1 MKLYKLS
8 LIAMAMT
15 TLCFVGCKSENEPDP
30 IPESFPKTHLIEE
43 FTGQGCGYCPRGM
56 DEVHAYMDE
65 NPNYVLVMHHT
76 YGTDHFTVSGS
87 KTIASAYDVDAAPQ
101 ACVDRSKT
109 KSVDGNMIIFNPI
122 YMYSVDPD
130 QFEKTTYA
138 SVNIENEYNA
148 ETREL
153 RVVVTGAICKTESPA
168 LKLTVLVKESG
179 MIDSQQ
185 DNYNTFEGWQEFRH
199 TNAVRAFLSKAMGN
213 AITVGNQRYTESF
226 VYKMK
231 STWNPEN
238 CMVVAFLTEE
248 DNVVVQASEKPVVAG
263 TKGGADILHG
273 GITPVAVPD
282 YYPEPN
288 ETAGPATY
296 SGREAENLTVS
307 NAYYDQFEAYGI
319 TRWIIEAYNK
329 STTATV
335 SGVKSI
341 PFVELYL
348 LTAYSDSPALPIGT
362 FPINA
367 TQEAETVIAGFRND
381 NPQQLGGSIFYFL
394 NRSYFNQGYFYPTAE
409 WLITDGEMIITD
421 EGWTLNG
428 HARNGSEIHLT
439 GAALVDKT
447 QTNAPARIHARVP

>member
-1 MKLYKLS
+1 
-8 LIAMAMT
+8 
-15 TLCFVGCKSENEPDP
+15 
-30 IPESFPKTHLIEE
+30 
-43 FTGQGCGYCPRGM
+43 
-56 DEVHAYMDE
+56 
-65 NPNYVLVMHHT
+65 
-76 YGTDHFTVSGS
+76 
-87 KTIASAYDVDAAPQ
+87 VDAAPQ

-199 TNAVRAFLSKAMGN
+199 TNAARTFLSNAMGN

-226 VYKMK
+226 VYKLK
-231 STWNPEN
+231 STWKPEN

-248 DNVVVQASEKPVVAG
+248 DNVVVQASEKPVVTG

-288 ETAGPATY
+288 ETDGPADIAGHEIDT
-296 SGREAENLTVS
+296 LDVS
-307 NAYYDQFEAYGI
+307 MAYYRQFPDYNI
-319 TRWIIEAYNK
+319 TQWIIQAYNQ
-329 STTATV
+329 TATTKV
-335 SGVKSI
+335 DGTTSI
-341 PFVELYL
+341 PFTQL
-348 LTAYSDSPALPIGT
+348 LLLLPYSATPSLPVGK
-362 FPINA
+362 FPVNL
-367 TQEAETVIAGFRND
+367 TEQPQTLIAGYRID
-381 NPQQLGGSIFYFL
+381 SLVLIDGSAFYFCNL
-394 NRSYFNQGYFYPTAE
+394 SYFKQNYLAPTAQ
-409 WLITDGEMIITD
+409 WLIADGEATFAED
-421 EGWTLNG
+421 GWNLTG
-428 HARNGSEIHLT
+428 HTRNGSDIR
-439 GAALVDKT
+439 LVGKPLVNKGDAD
-447 QTNAPARIHARVP
+447 NAPARIHPRVP